1 MPPPLQ
7 RLARLHRQL
16 RPLSGDELLGM
27 AQPSAGTAAEPPAAE
42 PRPPSLDTLV
52 GAADMATFVR
62 DGYLVLP
69 NLVEAGDISQSTCDE
84 IFAEGFAQRDLPGMG
99 EVSNAIIAIGSC
111 ILLTAFL
118 DVQSR
123 TALFER
129 ISDNMNK
136 VMASPTLRGG
146 LESLLG

>member
-1 MPPPLQ
+1 
-7 RLARLHRQL
+7 
-16 RPLSGDELLGM
+16 
-27 AQPSAGTAAEPPAAE
+27 
-42 PRPPSLDTLV
+42 
-52 GAADMATFVR
+52 MATFVR

-99 EVSNAIIAIGSC
+99 EVSNAIIAMIGSC

>member
-1 MPPPLQ
+1 MPPADLR
-7 RLARLHRQL
+7 RLGRLHRQL
-16 RPLSGDELLGM
+16 RPLSGDELQGM
-27 AQPSAGTAAEPPAAE
+27 AQPSAGTAAEPPVAE
-42 PRPPSLDTLV
+42 PPSLDTLV
-52 GAADMATFVR
+52 GAADMAAFVR

-99 EVSNAIIAIGSC
+99 E
-111 ILLTAFL
+111 
-118 DVQSR
+118 SR